1 MQTNTCKTCG
11 GTLVR
16 EGNYYVCQCCLN
28 KWIIDVADDVHAV
41 QRANAWEALR
51 QNDFEKAIELF
62 ENIILKDKK
71 NHEAYWGRA
80 LASNGIVY
88 VNDYS
93 ENKKVPTCNNI
104 TEQSFLENSDVK
116 QAINLAPKDIA
127 ETYRKIAEYIEK
139 VRVEWLQ
146 KASKEPPYDIF
157 ICFKDSDR
165 EHGLNRTQDSVDVQD
180 LYTALVDKGYKVFF
194 SRVTLRDKVAEQY
207 EPYIY
212 GALKTAKV
220 MIVFGEKA
228 EYFNAVWVKNEW
240 TRYKARLEKGEKHKN
255 SLIAVYKN
263 MDVYDIPMAL
273 TGGRQAIDYGIPS
286 NFEVLIKHIERVIAE
301 SKNKLKIDKI
311 EVTGGQIAKKSSQ
324 IQQES
329 LKTREI
335 GRGAAITTSIDESQK
350 LSLVTTYLNNAQWKD
365 ASNLLDDILFNNPN
379 CANAIWFTLYAEYQC
394 KDDVSLLKKLPSFTT
409 ADYGTMERML
419 NCAEKDKAYAIL
431 NKLFDAAN
439 SCDETTCHKIL
450 SFALPYNYPDREKRI
465 SECFNYVIEKAY
477 FTPFELLLTTLNK
490 NDVDSYIAYNLS
502 FAQKS
507 SSIEHRRYCLNN
519 ILNVDE
525 GNLAALEICLCDYLK
540 ANKSPNEVIALFE
553 KYLKYSQN
561 VAAGVSKFLKL
572 IAQEFNINH
581 CEIAKRALKYYPNDL
596 SNIKQDIIDI
606 AYRMIYHGFFKDAEY
621 FLSLV
626 ISVDANN
633 ASAYWG
639 ICLAKLNV
647 KSEKDIVNANQ
658 SLKDIPEYTKYLTLV
673 DEARRNDCISL
684 VNFCETEK
692 KRKAHHR
699 KSITLNIIV
708 IIVSI
713 VVVVGVDVFFCI
725 YCCSR
730 IGANVGGNISYCV
743 AMCVVCCV
751 FIVIGPTAIIVGPII
766 SVVAKEQIK
775 IYDENYKKKHIVI
788 RDNVSERQFENHFEL
803 RGVVIQ
809 ETVSVIDSHAFC
821 GCYGLEEVKINSK
834 RLFIGNGAFDRCF
847 NLKRIYLEHYCS
859 MHNASNDDLTNVI
872 YYRSDSKPSCEGNY
886 WHYGGAHGI
895 EIVEWPQ
902 KKEK

>member
-1 MQTNTCKTCG
+1 MRCSVQTPG
-11 GTLVR
+11 
-16 EGNYYVCQCCLN
+16 
-28 KWIIDVADDVHAV
+28 
-41 QRANAWEALR
+41 EALR

-116 QAINLAPKDIA
+116 QAIGFAPKDIA

-394 KDDVSLLKKLPSFTT
+394 KDDVSLLKKLPLFTA

-431 NKLFDAAN
+431 NNLFSAVN
-439 SCDETTCHKIL
+439 SYDESTCHKIL

-465 SECFNYVIEKAY
+465 SECFNYVIEKAFY
-477 FTPFELLLTTLNK
+477 SSFVLLIATLNK

-502 FAQKS
+502 FVQKS
-507 SSIEHRRYCLNN
+507 SSVEHRRYCLNN

-525 GNLAALEICLCDYLK
+525 GNTAALEICLDDYLIE
-540 ANKSPNEVIALFE
+540 NKSPNEVIALFE

-561 VAAGVSKFLKL
+561 VAAGVLKFLKL
-572 IAQEFNINH
+572 IAKNLININH
-581 CEIAKRALKYYPNDL
+581 CEIAKRTLKYYPNDL

-606 AYRMIYHGFFKDAEY
+606 AYRMLSHAFFKDAEY

-647 KSEKDIVNANQ
+647 KSKKDIVNANQ

-673 DEARRNDCISL
+673 DEARRSECIAL
-684 VNFCETEK
+684 ERMTVVRK
-692 KRKAHHR
+692 KK
-699 KSITLNIIV
+699 K
-708 IIVSI
+708 
-713 VVVVGVDVFFCI
+713 
-725 YCCSR
+725 
-730 IGANVGGNISYCV
+730 
-743 AMCVVCCV
+743 
-751 FIVIGPTAIIVGPII
+751 TAKIIIVGVGFAIDAFLFGLLWNPAGTDADFLVR
-766 SVVAKEQIK
+766 VVRLWRAMP
-775 IYDENYKKKHIVI
+775 
-788 RDNVSERQFENHFEL
+788 F
-803 RGVVIQ
+803 VVIP
-809 ETVSVIDSHAFC
+809 TVI
-821 GCYGLEEVKINSK
+821 
-834 RLFIGNGAFDRCF
+834 IGWIIMTRV
-847 NLKRIYLEHYCS
+847 
-859 MHNASNDDLTNVI
+859 T
-872 YYRSDSKPSCEGNY
+872 
-886 WHYGGAHGI
+886 
-895 EIVEWPQ
+895 
-902 KKEK
+902 KKFEDHD

>member
-16 EGNYYVCQCCLN
+16 EGNYYVCQSCLN

-286 NFEVLIKHIERVIAE
+286 NFEVLIKHIERVISE

-335 GRGAAITTSIDESQK
+335 GRGP
-350 LSLVTTYLNNAQWKD
+350 L
-365 ASNLLDDILFNNPN
+365 
-379 CANAIWFTLYAEYQC
+379 
-394 KDDVSLLKKLPSFTT
+394 
-409 ADYGTMERML
+409 
-419 NCAEKDKAYAIL
+419 
-431 NKLFDAAN
+431 
-439 SCDETTCHKIL
+439 
-450 SFALPYNYPDREKRI
+450 
-465 SECFNYVIEKAY
+465 
-477 FTPFELLLTTLNK
+477 
-490 NDVDSYIAYNLS
+490 
-502 FAQKS
+502 
-507 SSIEHRRYCLNN
+507 
-519 ILNVDE
+519 
-525 GNLAALEICLCDYLK
+525 
-540 ANKSPNEVIALFE
+540 
-553 KYLKYSQN
+553 
-561 VAAGVSKFLKL
+561 
-572 IAQEFNINH
+572 
-581 CEIAKRALKYYPNDL
+581 
-596 SNIKQDIIDI
+596 
-606 AYRMIYHGFFKDAEY
+606 
-621 FLSLV
+621 
-626 ISVDANN
+626 
-633 ASAYWG
+633 
-639 ICLAKLNV
+639 
-647 KSEKDIVNANQ
+647 
-658 SLKDIPEYTKYLTLV
+658 
-673 DEARRNDCISL
+673 
-684 VNFCETEK
+684 
-692 KRKAHHR
+692 
-699 KSITLNIIV
+699 
-708 IIVSI
+708 
-713 VVVVGVDVFFCI
+713 
-725 YCCSR
+725 
-730 IGANVGGNISYCV
+730 
-743 AMCVVCCV
+743 
-751 FIVIGPTAIIVGPII
+751 
-766 SVVAKEQIK
+766 
-775 IYDENYKKKHIVI
+775 
-788 RDNVSERQFENHFEL
+788 
-803 RGVVIQ
+803 
-809 ETVSVIDSHAFC
+809 
-821 GCYGLEEVKINSK
+821 
-834 RLFIGNGAFDRCF
+834 
-847 NLKRIYLEHYCS
+847 
-859 MHNASNDDLTNVI
+859 
-872 YYRSDSKPSCEGNY
+872 
-886 WHYGGAHGI
+886 
-895 EIVEWPQ
+895 
-902 KKEK
+902 